1 MMTGQNQTK
10 ETEGNP
16 SMCLTR
22 AERREARRRL
32 LAARFYYWTEVSRR
46 RLDDVMHIMSEHERS
61 IMDVLRGVSHYLSDL
76 HTRRE
81 TAAALRRA
89 YPSWNWEG

>member
-1 MMTGQNQTK
+1 MMTGQNQTKEEQNQTK

-32 LAARFYYWTEVSRR
+32 LAARFYYWTEVRR
-46 RLDDVMHIMSEHERS
+46 RRFDDGLPAPVVRPYGRVVMRACA
-61 IMDVLRGVSHYLSDL
+61 
-76 HTRRE
+76 RR
-81 TAAALRRA
+81 
-89 YPSWNWEG
+89 